1 MSTHGDLLIIDRD
14 DQNSRQWLH
23 AYSNG
28 HPEELVDWLIDLPA
42 WLASR
47 ALLSYEMARPLTE
60 DDADDQGRSYANG
73 IGPGWWI
80 EHILEFGIGCYDRFL
95 SLDSG
100 AWSCNLSNWV
110 ASRHVGRWCPMPEE
124 NAPWHTVGEPPDV
137 KVICKGD
144 SYRIFPSAE
153 CELGFVHRDVPW
165 KKALRRELKM
175 RAGGG

>member
-1 MSTHGDLLIIDRD
+1 MAMMFTKRSRRLLFAETRWPLPSTTWWSSNMSTHGDLLIIDRD

-73 IGPGWWI
+73 I
-80 EHILEFGIGCYDRFL
+80 
-95 SLDSG
+95 
-100 AWSCNLSNWV
+100 
-110 ASRHVGRWCPMPEE
+110 
-124 NAPWHTVGEPPDV
+124 
-137 KVICKGD
+137 
-144 SYRIFPSAE
+144 
-153 CELGFVHRDVPW
+153 
-165 KKALRRELKM
+165 
-175 RAGGG
+175 